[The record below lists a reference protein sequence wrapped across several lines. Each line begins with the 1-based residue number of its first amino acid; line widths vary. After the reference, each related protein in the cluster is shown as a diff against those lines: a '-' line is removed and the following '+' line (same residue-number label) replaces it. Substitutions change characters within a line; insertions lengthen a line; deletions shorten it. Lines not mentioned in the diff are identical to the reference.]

1 MPKHLIVV
9 EDKKDWPQEAPGVQV
24 VEFQTYL
31 QDPSGTSETRVIN
44 LCRGYQYLSSGYYCS
59 LMAEARG
66 QRVLPAVRT
75 ISDLTQRALYSLD
88 LDPLRDKLDKLVGDR
103 VGDTENLQIRI
114 YFGQSELP
122 EMEELGRQIFELLPA
137 PVLSV
142 RLSKGRRWRIETV
155 RAIGP
160 QGLKKEESQRLFD
173 AFDAFGA
180 RRWRRPR
187 TATSPRFELA
197 MLVNPDEKLPPSN
210 KAALNYFI
218 QAGRELGI
226 DVEMIEKKDLGRLA
240 EYDGLFIRE
249 TTQVNHHTYQ
259 FAKKAEAEGL
269 VVIDDPMSILRC
281 TNKIYLADLLRANKV
296 PAPRYQLLSRG
307 NDPVQQLGGISYPVV
322 VKIPD
327 GSFSRG
333 VVKAANDNDLRE
345 KCADLFGSSSVLLA
359 QEYVYTDYDWRV
371 GILNKKPIFAARYF
385 MSKGHWQIYKH
396 GSGGRVSSGDSE
408 TLRVEDAPPDVL
420 DCATRAASLI
430 GDGLYGV
437 DLKQVDNRVL
447 VIEVNDNPSV
457 EHGYEDAA
465 LGKDLYRIIMA
476 EFQRRL
482 EQRVLRTSRSPA
494 PTDRDPAVTPV

>member
-1 MPKHLIVV
+1 VPKHLIVV
-9 EDKKDWPQEAPGVQV
+9 EDKKDWSLEGPGVQV
-24 VEFQTYL
+24 VAFQEYL
-31 QDPSGTSETRVIN
+31 LDPSGAADTRVIN

-66 QRVLPAVRT
+66 QRALPSVRT
-75 ISDLTQRALYSLD
+75 ISDLSQRALYSLD
-88 LDPLRDKLDKLVGDR
+88 LDPLRDKLDKLVGAV
-103 VGDTENLQIRI
+103 VGDTQNVNVRI

-122 EMEELGRQIFELLPA
+122 ELEELGRQIFELLPA
-137 PVLSV
+137 PILTV

-160 QGLKKEESQRLFD
+160 QGLKDAERKRLEE

-180 RRWRRPR
+180 RRWYKPR
-187 TATSPRFELA
+187 TATSARFDLA
-197 MLVNPDEKLPPSN
+197 MLVNPSEKLPPSN
-210 KAALNYFI
+210 KTALNMFI
-218 QAGRELGI
+218 QAGKELGI
-226 DVEMIEKKDLGRLA
+226 DVETIEKKDLGRLG

-259 FAKKAEAEGL
+259 FAKKAESEGM
-269 VVIDDPMSILRC
+269 VVIDDPVSILRC

-296 PAPRYQLLSRG
+296 PAPRYQLLSREL
-307 NDPVQQLGGISYPVV
+307 DPVGQLGGMSYPVV

-333 VVKAANDNDLRE
+333 VVKATGEADLRE
-345 KCADLFGSSSVLLA
+345 KCAELFRSSSVLLA

-371 GILNKKPIFAARYF
+371 GILNRQPIYAARYF

-396 GSGGRVSSGDSE
+396 GTSGRVSSGDSE
-408 TLRVEDAPPDVL
+408 TLRVEDTPPEVVE
-420 DCATRAASLI
+420 CATRAAGLI

-437 DLKQVDNRVL
+437 DLKQVGDRVL

-457 EHGYEDAA
+457 DHGYEDAV
-465 LGKDLYRIIMA
+465 LGKDLYRTIMT

-482 EQRVLRTSRSPA
+482 EARVNRNTR
-494 PTDRDPAVTPV
+494 